1 MVAVIQN
8 VEEIQTV
15 IMNCSSNE
23 EAKRKIAQGKY
34 TSASRNRVIQQGELH
49 RGEARLFFVVS
60 S

>member
-23 EAKRKIAQGKY
+23 EAKTMGIEGRK
-34 TSASRNRVIQQGELH
+34 
-49 RGEARLFFVVS
+49 VVADFEKKRAEYLKTYEQKLQ
-60 S
+60 